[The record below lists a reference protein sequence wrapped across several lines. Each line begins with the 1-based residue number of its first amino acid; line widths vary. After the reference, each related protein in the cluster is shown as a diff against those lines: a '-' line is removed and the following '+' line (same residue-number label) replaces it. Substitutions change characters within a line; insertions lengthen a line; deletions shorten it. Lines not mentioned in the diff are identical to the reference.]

1 MYSNSGAPVWSS
13 SECDSRMGAGRRAE
27 VLIALGSDVRALTC
41 SGRSTAE
48 EPGHTNE
55 GTLKQ
60 CSSGAAQSSFAL
72 GVFSFPP
79 HLRALG
85 DHSF

>member
-1 MYSNSGAPVWSS
+1 MWSTLRRSDSWSGGGGWGS
-13 SECDSRMGAGRRAE
+13 AE
-27 VLIALGSDVRALTC
+27 VLIALGSAARALTLAA
-41 SGRSTAE
+41 RSTAE
-48 EPGHTNE
+48 EPSHTNE

-60 CSSGAAQSSFAL
+60 RSMGAAQSSLAL

-79 HLRALG
+79 HLLTLR